1 MDIRKRLGANIR
13 RLREEKGL
21 SQEDLGVDAQ
31 SGRTYVSELERGKRN
46 ATVTVVEKFAK
57 VLGVTPGYLLDADS
71 RKKS

>member
-1 MDIRKRLGANIR
+1 MDIRKRVGANIR

-21 SQEDLGVDAQ
+21 SQEDLGVDAR

-57 VLGVTPGYLLDADS
+57 VLGVTPGYLLDAEPR
-71 RKKS
+71 RKP